1 MKKITQCLILFFS
14 TFIIGFVGSAQT
26 MTQGDPERGEYLSIL
41 GDCQACH
48 TYKVGDGK
56 PFAGGYPISS
66 PLGDIYSSNIT
77 PSKTAG
83 IGNYSLEDFT
93 NVLRKGIRADGE
105 HLYPAMPYTAYT
117 KLSDEDIADLYAY
130 FMLRV
135 KPVDEPLAHQT
146 DLPFPFDM
154 RSAMIVWNALFLKEQ
169 RYQEDSTKSAEW
181 NRGAYIVEALAHC
194 STCHTPRNFMMG
206 EVEDQYLAG
215 GALGSWY
222 APNITSSPISG
233 IGSWSLAEI
242 VQYLQTGYLDGKAQ
256 AAGPMAEAVEDS
268 FQYTHPDD
276 LRAIATY
283 LLDVP
288 AIENPK
294 QQQPRDSFGKPYDV
308 DIELRGLAPVNANH
322 TLTDGASLYSAY
334 CASCHQ
340 SDGRGTPEQFYP
352 SLFNNT
358 ATGDYNPS
366 NAIAAVLLGVERQVG
381 KTEFYMPNFGE
392 NSPTQ
397 PLSDIE
403 IAKIVQFVY
412 QKYGNSQ
419 VTITAD
425 MVKEVRLGGPVPLLI
440 KLQPYMIPAIVVT
453 LLLLLWLIRL
463 IFKRRNRSGY
473 IDRS

>member
-1 MKKITQCLILFFS
+1 MKKITQLLLFSLS
-14 TFIIGFVGSAQT
+14 TFMIGTIGNAQT
-26 MTQGDPERGEYLSIL
+26 SIQGDPERGEYLSIL

-48 TYKVGDGK
+48 TYKAGDGAS
-56 PFAGGYPISS
+56 FAGGYPISS

-77 PSKTAG
+77 PSKKFG
-83 IGNYSLEDFT
+83 IGNYSLEEFT
-93 NVLRKGIRADGE
+93 KVLRQGIRADGA

-117 KLSDEDIADLYAY
+117 KLTDEDIADLYAY
-130 FMLRV
+130 FMQRV

-146 DLPFPFDM
+146 DLPFPFNM
-154 RSAMIVWNALFLKEQ
+154 RSAMIVWNGLFLKDQ
-169 RYQEDSTKSAEW
+169 RYVENPNKSAEW

-206 EVEDQYLAG
+206 EETTQYLAG
-215 GALGSWY
+215 GQLGSWF
-222 APNITSSPISG
+222 APNITSSQVSG
-233 IGSWSLAEI
+233 IGSWTLAEV
-242 VQYLQTGYLDGKAQ
+242 VQYLQKGYVDGKAQ

-268 FQYTHPDD
+268 FQYTHLDD
-276 LRAIATY
+276 LKAIATY
-283 LLDVP
+283 LLEVP
-288 AIENPK
+288 AIEDTK
-294 QQQPRDSFGKPYDV
+294 QQQPRDSYGKPYDV
-308 DIELRGLAPVNANH
+308 DIELRGLSPAYANN

-340 SDGRGTPEQFYP
+340 SDGSGTPEQFYP

-366 NAIAAVLLGVERQVG
+366 NAIAAVLLGVDRQVG
-381 KTEFYMPNFGE
+381 QTEFYMPSFGE

-397 PLSDIE
+397 ALSDAE
-403 IAKIVQFVY
+403 IAKILQFVY

-440 KLQPYMIPAIVVT
+440 TLQPYMIPAMVIGV
-453 LLLLLWLIRL
+453 LLLLWLIRL
-463 IFKRRNRSGY
+463 IFKRRKG
-473 IDRS
+473 